1 MSYSEAKTLGKTL
14 LAKEKKYNRA
24 TLLLVIEYQF
34 VKNMTFVWFKFPN
47 IREKIFRYSNIFGE

>member
-14 LAKEKKYNRA
+14 LAKEKNNYNRA

-34 VKNMTFVWFKFPN
+34 VKNMTFVRFKFPN
-47 IREKIFRYSNIFGE
+47 IREKISEYS